1 MNQGNGQRISLF
13 FHDQQKHTDVKQ
25 HTADIIEKRDAIMQ
39 NSHKQCIAEMQKD
52 CQTYQI
58 AVNIIAVII
67 FIKFHWHTV
76 NLLSFHSCREASFYT
91 ALHRFVNSR
100 KNSAVYG
107 ILLRQT
113 PLWSLFA

>member
-1 MNQGNGQRISLF
+1 
-13 FHDQQKHTDVKQ
+13 
-25 HTADIIEKRDAIMQ
+25 MQ

-107 ILLRQT
+107 ILAADILMEPVCLIAVDLGSAALRDT
-113 PLWSLFA
+113 SEIAKGHAVCSYIL